1 MAEGGISE
9 HCGEGTY
16 DPPALYEKESSSS
29 DSVEV
34 TRGEVRSEQSPFD
47 IGNHPGHNS

>member
-16 DPPALYEKESSSS
+16 KSPAFDKKEPGSS

-34 TRGEVRSEQSPFD
+34 TRGEVRREQSPFD
-47 IGNHPGHNS
+47 IGHHPGHSS